1 VAQQVGIGRTGEF
14 GLLETIYNIMLK
26 YLVLLITI
34 PLLYSCNS
42 PVIANQSS
50 SKNHLAYIETAK
62 FKHTKHVRKQ
72 QKDICER
79 LKKIHKK
86 LEKKKVKQG

>member
-1 VAQQVGIGRTGEF
+1 MGFRRTREF

-34 PLLYSCNS
+34 PLIYSCNS
-42 PVIANQSS
+42 PAIANQSS
-50 SKNHLAYIETAK
+50 SKNHLVYAKTTK

-86 LEKKKVKQG
+86 LENKKVKQG

>member
-1 VAQQVGIGRTGEF
+1 
-14 GLLETIYNIMLK
+14 MLK
-26 YLVLLITI
+26 YLVLLIAI

-42 PVIANQSS
+42 PASAHENS
-50 SKNHLAYIETAK
+50 SKNHLARIETTK
-62 FKHTKHVRKQ
+62 FKHTKHVREQ

-86 LEKKKVKQG
+86 LEKRKAKKG

>member
-1 VAQQVGIGRTGEF
+1 VGIGRTGEF

-42 PVIANQSS
+42 PASAHENS

-86 LEKKKVKQG
+86 LENRKAKKG